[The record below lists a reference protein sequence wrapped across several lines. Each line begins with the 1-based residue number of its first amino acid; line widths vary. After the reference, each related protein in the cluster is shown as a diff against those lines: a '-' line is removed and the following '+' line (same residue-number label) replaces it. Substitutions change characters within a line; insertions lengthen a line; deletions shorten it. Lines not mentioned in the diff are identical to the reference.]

1 MRTLLLA
8 FGMLV
13 ATVHSGLAQDYYVRL
28 GATASTTL
36 LRDAL
41 VQEIKVRQSIAPTLI
56 LGASLPFAP
65 TFRAGLEA
73 ALTSGGYHST
83 EQNVESSLGTLR
95 TGSLLLNLEGPVA
108 PRVNWRAGAGLITYW
123 PADRQGIFL
132 QGGSTKFL
140 AGAGVDYLHPALRSW
155 DLMIS
160 LRYDFHRFTTEELSA
175 RGFGGTQG
183 VQRVSASV
191 GLARS
196 RR

>member
-1 MRTLLLA
+1 MRTLLFA
-8 FGMLV
+8 CGMLV
-13 ATVHSGLAQDYYVRL
+13 ATAHLGRAQDYYARL

-41 VQEIKVRQSIAPTLI
+41 VQEIKVRQSIAPTLV

-65 TFRAGLEA
+65 TFRAGVEA

-83 EQNVESSLGTLR
+83 EQNVESGLGTLR

-108 PRVNWRAGAGLITYW
+108 SQVNWRAGVGLITYW

-132 QGGSTKFL
+132 QGGTTRFL
-140 AGAGVDYLHPALRSW
+140 VGAGIDYLRPALSSW

-160 LRYDFHRFTTEELSA
+160 LRYDFHRFTTDELSA
-175 RGFGGTQG
+175 RGFGGSQG

-196 RR
+196 GR